1 VGVLSVSSA
10 VVHGHVG
17 NSAAQFALQRLGREL
32 WSLPTVL
39 LSNHP
44 GHGGFTGRVTPAE
57 ELADLLGG
65 LLARGLLDKT
75 EAVLSGYLGDA
86 ANGVVLREAVAR
98 VKRINP
104 RAPWLLDPVMGDVHT
119 GLYVKPGLVPFFR
132 ASVAEADIVT
142 PNRFE
147 LAQLLDAP
155 LPETREQLLAAAR
168 ALKGPKIIVVTS
180 AMVQGSQIAT
190 LLVTV
195 DGAWLAWAPL
205 VVRAPHGSGDLFA
218 ALFLAHLLQVQ
229 PLAAL
234 ERALASVTDVLAASD
249 GMKDLALV
257 ANQDRL
263 VAPRTAVT
271 IEALG

>member
-1 VGVLSVSSA
+1 MGVLSVSSA

-65 LLARGLLDKT
+65 LLARGLLDRT

-86 ANGVVLREAVAR
+86 SNGVVLREAVAR

-119 GLYVKPGLVPFFR
+119 GLYVKPALVPFFR
-132 ASVAEADIVT
+132 AAVAEADIVT

-147 LAQLLDAP
+147 LGQLLDVP
-155 LPETREQLLAAAR
+155 PPERSQDLLAAAR
-168 ALKGPKIIVVTS
+168 ALKGPRIVAVTS
-180 AMVQGSQIAT
+180 AMVRDGRIAT
-190 LLVTV
+190 LLVTA
-195 DGAWLAWAPL
+195 DGAWLAWTPRVA
-205 VVRAPHGSGDLFA
+205 RAPHGSGDLFA
-218 ALFLAHLLQVQ
+218 ALFLAHVLDAE
-229 PLAAL
+229 PLVAL

-249 GMKDLALV
+249 GMKDLALI
-257 ANQDRL
+257 ANQERL